1 MLARACCFLFVPFQ
15 LVWANIVASV
25 RRAPRRKK
33 RLPWLRIV
41 GTALVTAA
49 LMQSQSGPDVAA
61 ISRRAMNLILAGRYS
76 ELEEMFTADL
86 RNQLSEETLRTQIGP
101 QIRALGTAEKPGE
114 PNLEAAGSMTVAV
127 MRVKFAQSII
137 DWRFT
142 VSPEGKIAGLFF
154 QPGESGGEEWQRPP
168 YSRPNVFRERELTV
182 GDGGWKLP
190 GTLTV
195 PGGGGGAVAGVVLV
209 HGSGPL
215 DRDET
220 VGPNK
225 PFRDLAEGLASRG
238 IAVLRYEKRTKV
250 YASRMG
256 AMKDLTV
263 EQETVEDATKAAAL
277 LRQQPEVAS
286 RRVFLLGHSLGGY
299 VAPRIAQQDPRLA
312 GLILMAANVRPLDEI
327 LADQLQSMGLS
338 GTELDKAKAGI
349 LEALPASYTNDLS
362 SYNPAEESKSLPI
375 PMLIL
380 QGERDYQVTMKD
392 FNLWKAALTGRG
404 NATFRSFPMLNH
416 LFIAGQGRSVP
427 AEYAQSGHV
436 DGEVID
442 QIAGWIARTR

>member
-1 MLARACCFLFVPFQ
+1 ME
-15 LVWANIVASV
+15 
-25 RRAPRRKK
+25 
-33 RLPWLRIV
+33 
-41 GTALVTAA
+41 
-49 LMQSQSGPDVAA
+49 SQPGPDPAA
-61 ISRRAMNLILAGRYS
+61 VSRRAMNLILSGRYS
-76 ELEEMFTADL
+76 DLQEMFTAEL
-86 RNQLSEETLRTQIGP
+86 RSQLTEETLRTQVGP
-101 QIRALGTAEKPGE
+101 QIRGLGTAEKPGE
-114 PNLEAAGSMTVAV
+114 PALESAGSMTVAV
-127 MRVKFAQSII
+127 IRVKFASSTI

-142 VSPEGKIAGLFF
+142 VSPEGKIAGLLFE
-154 QPGESGGEEWQRPP
+154 PGEQSGDEWQRPA
-168 YSRPNVFRERELTV
+168 YSRPNAFRERELPI
-182 GDGGWKLP
+182 GDGPWKLP

-195 PGGGGGAVAGVVLV
+195 PNSSGGAVPAVVLV

-220 VGPNK
+220 VGANK

-263 EQETVEDATKAAAL
+263 QQETVEDGVKAAAV

-312 GLILMAANVRPLDEI
+312 GLILMAANVRPLDEV
-327 LADQLQSMGLS
+327 LADQLQWMGLT
-338 GTELDKAKAGI
+338 GTELDKAKARI

-362 SYNPAEESKSLPI
+362 RYDPAEESKSLSV

-392 FNLWKAALTGRG
+392 FNLWKAALAGRW
-404 NATFRSFPMLNH
+404 NTTFRSFPALNH
-416 LFIAGQGRSVP
+416 LFIAGQGKSVP
-427 AEYAQSGHV
+427 AEYAQPGHV
-436 DGEVID
+436 DGEVIE
-442 QIAGWIARTR
+442 QIAGWIARAR

>member
-1 MLARACCFLFVPFQ
+1 ME
-15 LVWANIVASV
+15 
-25 RRAPRRKK
+25 
-33 RLPWLRIV
+33 
-41 GTALVTAA
+41 
-49 LMQSQSGPDVAA
+49 SQSGPDPAA
-61 ISRRAMNLILAGRYS
+61 VSRRAMNLILAGRYS
-76 ELEEMFTADL
+76 ELQEMFTAEL
-86 RNQLSEETLRTQIGP
+86 RSQLTEETLRTQIGP
-101 QIRALGTAEKPGE
+101 QIRSLGGAERPGE
-114 PNLEAAGSMTVAV
+114 PALEPIGSMTVAV
-127 MRVKFAQSII
+127 IRVKFASSAI

-142 VSPEGKIAGLFF
+142 VNPEGKIAGLFF
-154 QPGESGGEEWQRPP
+154 QPAEQAGGDEWQRPP
-168 YSRPNVFRERELTV
+168 YSRPNAFRERELTV
-182 GDGGWKLP
+182 GDGAWKLP

-195 PGGGGGAVAGVVLV
+195 PSSSGGAVPGVVLV

-220 VGPNK
+220 VGANK

-256 AMKDLTV
+256 AMRDLTV
-263 EQETVEDATKAAAL
+263 QQETVEDGVKAAAL

-312 GLILMAANVRPLDEI
+312 GLILLAANVRPLDDV
-327 LADQLQSMGLS
+327 LADQLQWMGVT
-338 GTELDKAKAGI
+338 GTELEKAKANI
-349 LEALPASYTNDLS
+349 LEALPASYKNDLN
-362 SYNPAEESKSLPI
+362 SYNPAEESKSLSV

-392 FNLWKAALTGRG
+392 FNLWKAALAGRW
-404 NATFRSFPMLNH
+404 NATLRSFPALNH
-416 LFIAGQGRSVP
+416 LFMAGQGKSVP
-427 AEYAQSGHV
+427 AEYIQPGHV

-442 QIAGWIARTR
+442 QIAGWIARAR

>member
-220 VGPNK
+220 VGANK

-299 VAPRIAQQDPRLA
+299 V
-312 GLILMAANVRPLDEI
+312 EI
-327 LADQLQSMGLS
+327 
-338 GTELDKAKAGI
+338 
-349 LEALPASYTNDLS
+349 
-362 SYNPAEESKSLPI
+362 
-375 PMLIL
+375 
-380 QGERDYQVTMKD
+380 
-392 FNLWKAALTGRG
+392 GR
-404 NATFRSFPMLNH
+404 A
-416 LFIAGQGRSVP
+416 
-427 AEYAQSGHV
+427 HV
-436 DGEVID
+436 
-442 QIAGWIARTR
+442 